1 MRWRRFSAVFGP
13 GLVVMLA
20 DTDVGSVIT
29 AAQSGVSWGYRLL
42 LLQLVLIPVLFLV
55 QDLAVRLAIFT
66 GRGHGALV
74 RAVLGPGWAWLS
86 AAALAVAGL
95 GALLTEF
102 SGVAGVG
109 ELYGVPRPASVAV
122 AAVALLAVVL
132 SGSARRVEMV
142 ALALGVFE
150 FSFFVVAWAAHPDLG
165 AVAREA
171 VAIPWRDP
179 AYGYLAAANIGSVVL
194 PWMIFYQ
201 QSAVAAQGLRE
212 GDYGA
217 ARLDTGLGAAVTQLV
232 MAAVLMACAATIG
245 RDRPGVALAHVGE
258 ISAALTPFLGAGVGR
273 LVFGAGVLG
282 AAFVAAIVCS
292 QALGWG
298 FSEIFGLGRR
308 WGGGLFAV
316 VLAGVAVAVAAW
328 PDLIALNIGVQVMN
342 ALLLPLVL
350 GVLLVLSARALP
362 AGLRPGVL
370 CRVVLGV
377 VAVVGVLGGV
387 AAFLVS

>member
-1 MRWRRFSAVFGP
+1 VRWRRFSAVVGP

-29 AAQSGVSWGYRLL
+29 AAQSGVSFGYRLL

-55 QDLAVRLAIFT
+55 QDLAVRLGIFT

-74 RAVLGPGWAWLS
+74 RAVLGPGWAWVS

-109 ELYGVPRPASVAV
+109 ELYGVPRAESVSV

-142 ALALGVFE
+142 ALALGIFE
-150 FSFFVVAWAAHPDLG
+150 FSFFVVAWAAHPEMG

-171 VAIPWRDP
+171 VSIPWRDP

-201 QSAVAAQGLRE
+201 QSAVARQGLRA

-217 ARLDTGLGAAVTQLV
+217 ARLDTGLGAIVTQLV

-245 RDRPGVALAHVGE
+245 RDRPGAALAHVGQ
-258 ISAALTPFLGAGVGR
+258 ISAALTPFLGDGMGR

-282 AAFVAAIVCS
+282 AAFVAAIVCA

-308 WGGGLFAV
+308 WGAGLFAM
-316 VLAGVAVAVAAW
+316 VLSGVAVAVAAW
-328 PDLIALNIGVQVMN
+328 PDLIALNIAVQVMN
-342 ALLLPLVL
+342 ALLLPPVL

-362 AGLRPGVL
+362 VGLRPGFL
-370 CRVVLGV
+370 RCVVLGV
-377 VAVVGVLGGV
+377 VALAGVVWGV
-387 AAFLVS
+387 AVLLAS